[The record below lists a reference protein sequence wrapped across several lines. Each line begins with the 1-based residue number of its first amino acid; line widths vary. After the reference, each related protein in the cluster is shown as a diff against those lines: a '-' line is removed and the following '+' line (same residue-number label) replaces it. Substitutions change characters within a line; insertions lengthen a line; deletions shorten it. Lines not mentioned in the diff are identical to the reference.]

1 MSFNNNLTD
10 VKLSFGGVGDILSW
24 LVPQPDTASAGLL
37 LLRQY
42 LGKRTLDFLKIN
54 VNNSKTAFDMI
65 FKMLK
70 ICKYYTA
77 IFS

>member
-10 VKLSFGGVGDILSW
+10 VRLSFGGGGILCW

-42 LGKRTLDFLKIN
+42 LDKRTLDFFEN
-54 VNNSKTAFDMI
+54 Q
-65 FKMLK
+65 
-70 ICKYYTA
+70 CK
-77 IFS
+77 

>member
-10 VKLSFGGVGDILSW
+10 VRLSFGAWGGIFSW

-42 LGKRTLDFLKIN
+42 LDKRTLDFFEN
-54 VNNSKTAFDMI
+54 Q
-65 FKMLK
+65 
-70 ICKYYTA
+70 CK
-77 IFS
+77 